1 MPSLKVL
8 NIVAFLSAII
18 AIYLD
23 FIDHISYDLFKPLT
37 TILVILI
44 PIIHGNR
51 KLKNY
56 LYLTIVALLFCL
68 IGDILLLRESQFVWG
83 LAAFLIAHLLFMFSF
98 IAIDKFKLYF
108 SPLIILSLIG
118 LGYYLF
124 IYDELKGLA
133 IPVLFYFIFI
143 IVMCWQ
149 GLSLYLWK
157 KKWVFK
163 LIGIAVLLFLFSDSM
178 IAFSKFKVSFSW
190 SGLLVLATYW
200 LSISLLA
207 NASVLIDEEN

>member
-68 IGDILLLRESQFVWG
+68 IGDILLLRESQVVWG
-83 LAAFLIAHLLFMFSF
+83 LAACLIAHLLFMFRY

-108 SPLIILSLIG
+108 SPLIIMYLIG
-118 LGYYLF
+118 
-124 IYDELKGLA
+124 
-133 IPVLFYFIFI
+133 
-143 IVMCWQ
+143 
-149 GLSLYLWK
+149 
-157 KKWVFK
+157 
-163 LIGIAVLLFLFSDSM
+163 
-178 IAFSKFKVSFSW
+178 
-190 SGLLVLATYW
+190 
-200 LSISLLA
+200 
-207 NASVLIDEEN
+207 